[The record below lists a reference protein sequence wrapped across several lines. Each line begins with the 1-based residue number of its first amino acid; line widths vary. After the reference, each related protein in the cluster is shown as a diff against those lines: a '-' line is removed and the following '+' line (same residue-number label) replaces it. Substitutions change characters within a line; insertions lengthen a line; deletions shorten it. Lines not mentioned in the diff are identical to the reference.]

1 MKKAGKI
8 STAVQFFLIGAL
20 IVTGPIFT
28 FGNVILLLTQMAS
41 LILGIWAIQVV
52 GVYNV
57 SIFPIPRQG
66 LELQINGPYRWI
78 RHPMYL
84 AVLLFTAPITL
95 QHPTMVKTS
104 FMVLLVADLVSKITI
119 EESLLK
125 KEIPTYTS
133 YMKKTW
139 RLIPLIY

>member
-8 STAVQFFLIGAL
+8 STAVQFLLIGAL
-20 IVTGPIFT
+20 IVAGPIFT
-28 FGNVILLLTQMAS
+28 VGNLILLLIQMSS
-41 LILGIWAIQVV
+41 LVLGIWAIQVV

-95 QHPTMVKTS
+95 QHPTALKTS
-104 FMVLLVADLVSKITI
+104 LMVLLVIDLVSKITI

-125 KEIPTYTS
+125 KEIPTYRY

>member
-1 MKKAGKI
+1 MKKIGKI
-8 STAVQFFLIGAL
+8 STAVQFLLIGAL
-20 IVTGPIFT
+20 IVAGPIFT
-28 FGNVILLLTQMAS
+28 LGNVILLLTQMSS

-84 AVLLFTAPITL
+84 AVLLFTAPISL
-95 QHPTMVKTS
+95 QHPTALKAS

-125 KEIPTYTS
+125 KEIPAYMS